1 MLMLRQL
8 LAFFALLSGLAT
20 IGVPVHAAVG
30 GAAGAVFEQSDTREE
45 EPRTKRAPCLAKEP
59 RQRLRDNRPDP
70 CVRPASVTI
79 YVPTVMF
86 GPDRAYE

>member
-1 MLMLRQL
+1 MLRQV
-8 LAFFALLSGLAT
+8 LAFFALLSGLAA

-30 GAAGAVFEQSDTREE
+30 NAAGAVLEQSDTREA
-45 EPRTKRAPCLAKEP
+45 EPRTKRAPCPAKEP
-59 RQRLRDNRPDP
+59 RQRLRENRPDP
-70 CVRPASVTI
+70 CVKPAPVTV